1 MIWVVGQIIA
11 RAQPVGQFLY
21 VQQIVS
27 RALSTA
33 NSLVSSLSSIDEDLA
48 NLKDYE
54 LFMALPVPSG
64 NGKPLVVVAR
74 NGGAAGHP
82 VQLYRK

>member
-1 MIWVVGQIIA
+1 MVGQIIA

-33 NSLVSSLSSIDEDLA
+33 NNLVSSLSSIDEDLA

-54 LFMALPVPSG
+54 LFMAMPVHS
-64 NGKPLVVVAR
+64 
-74 NGGAAGHP
+74 
-82 VQLYRK
+82 